1 MACVRAFSMAV
12 TAKYLPRPIE
22 KPPKT
27 GVHATRM
34 QHECNTKKE
43 GAAAPSVLLPF
54 LIRYEFSHKPLDSLS
69 LAYPGAVTRLLKLF
83 RKRTVHLKTLRDVA
97 ILRVPTIL
105 RPFFTHR
112 LSLHARNAAR
122 PSSPATMAIT
132 IITSMFICFL
142 E

>member
-12 TAKYLPRPIE
+12 TAKYLLRPME
-22 KPPKT
+22 KLPKT
-27 GVHATRM
+27 GAHTTRM
-34 QHECNTKKE
+34 QHEKE
-43 GAAAPSVLLPF
+43 GAAAPSVLLLF
-54 LIRYEFSHKPLDSLS
+54 LIRYELSHKSLDSLS

-97 ILRVPTIL
+97 IFRVPTIL
-105 RPFFTHR
+105 RPLFTHR
-112 LSLHARNAAR
+112 LSLHARNTAR
-122 PSSPATMAIT
+122 PSNPATIAIT